1 MNIQLIYYN
10 RSLGEGETKT
20 LILLD
25 SALGKISSGKHLL
38 TIPEQVT
45 LLSQAEKAAK
55 RFQRFPNEELKKL
68 SEYPW
73 PGNVRELKHFIERA
87 VILSDGQRISLSG
100 LDHVPVLRDFGEPA
114 GLIPLAEMERDYL
127 EKVLNATHWKVSGRN
142 GAAAILGLKPTTL
155 FFRMKKLG
163 LRK

>member
-1 MNIQLIYYN
+1 MSDKILCNTYSIYHILLILPYHKKGTPQGVYFPNAARLVLRMPPAVSDPETRRAITHLIEYYN
-10 RSLGEGETKT
+10 RSQGEGETKT
-20 LILLD
+20 LILADLYLK
-25 SALGKISSGKHLL
+25 LGDE
-38 TIPEQVT
+38 P
-45 LLSQAEKAAK
+45 
-55 RFQRFPNEELKKL
+55 
-68 SEYPW
+68 
-73 PGNVRELKHFIERA
+73 
-87 VILSDGQRISLSG
+87 DGQRISLSG